1 MKTYLTTFAS
11 ARISILAVA
20 LLCALP
26 VSSQASIFPDNEAR
40 KAILEIRTQLDTVNK
55 RLNELE
61 ARTDAKT
68 DKTTALGLAGE
79 NEQLR
84 QEIARLRGQ
93 IEVLANDLATEQR
106 RNKDFYLDLDNRMR
120 KMEPQRVAVDGRE
133 FEIAPDEQKN
143 YDAALA
149 LFKAGDYKGAGSA
162 FSQFVQRY
170 PASGYAPSAYYWLG
184 NAYYAQGDFRGA
196 LQAHEAV
203 LKNYPNNPKVP
214 EAMLSI
220 ASSYSELKDNASAR
234 KTLEALMARFPNTE
248 AAETA
253 KRRLASLPAAQSA
266 PAKQAPAKR

>member
-1 MKTYLTTFAS
+1 MKTLLPTFAS
-11 ARISILAVA
+11 ARISLFTAA

-26 VSSQASIFPDNEAR
+26 LSSQASIFPDNEAR
-40 KAILEIRTQLDTVNK
+40 KAILEIRTQLETVNK
-55 RLNELE
+55 RLDELE
-61 ARTDAKT
+61 SRTDAKT

-106 RNKDFYLDLDNRMR
+106 RNKDFYMDLDNRMR
-120 KMEPQRVAVDGRE
+120 KVEPQRVTVDGRE
-133 FEIAPDEQKN
+133 FEISQDEQRS

-162 FSQFVQRY
+162 FNQFVQRY
-170 PASGYAPSAYYWLG
+170 SASGYAPSAYYWLG
-184 NAYYAQGDFRGA
+184 NAHYAQGDFRSA

-220 ASSYSELKDNASAR
+220 ASSYSELKDNAAAR
-234 KTLEALMARFPNTE
+234 KTLETLMARFPNTE
-248 AAETA
+248 ASETA
-253 KRRLASLPAAQSA
+253 KRRLASLPAAQ
-266 PAKQAPAKR
+266 PAKR